1 MTSDLHPVNATLV
14 GAVSDLL
21 RRAAREAILPR
32 FRALA
37 EDESE
42 EKSPGEIVTIADR
55 EAEVILT
62 RGLLTL
68 RPDALVLG
76 EEAAAADPA
85 LLPAFYAGTTTTWL
99 VDPLD
104 GTANFAAGNEP
115 FAVMVALVEGQ
126 DIVAAWMLDPVSDRL
141 AVATRGGGAFL
152 DGVRVAAPDGNAAA
166 ETLRGAVLTRFLPP
180 PLKAQIEARSGR
192 LAQILPGWRCS
203 GREYPAMVA
212 GEQDFALFWR
222 ALPWDHAP
230 GALFLAEAGGRT
242 ARLDGTPYR
251 PREDR
256 PGLLA
261 AHSAAAWNS
270 VASALLEPDDT

>member
-1 MTSDLHPVNATLV
+1 MPVLPIDAALIDRV
-14 GAVSDLL
+14 AELL
-21 RRAAREAILPR
+21 RHAAREAILPR

-37 EDESE
+37 EGEAE

-55 EAEVILT
+55 EAEAILT
-62 RGLLTL
+62 RGLAAL

-85 LLPAFYAGTTTTWL
+85 LLAAFYAGTTTTWL
-99 VDPLD
+99 VNPLD

-115 FAVMVALVEGQ
+115 FAVMVALVEGRET
-126 DIVAAWMLDPVSDRL
+126 VAAWMLDPIADRL
-141 AVATRGGGAFL
+141 AVAVRGGGAFL
-152 DGVRVAAPDGNAAA
+152 DGVSVAAPDGDAAA
-166 ETLRGAVLTRFLPP
+166 EALRGAVLTRFLPP

-261 AHSAAAWNS
+261 ARSAAAWAS
-270 VASALLEPDDT
+270 VATAVLAPDDSV

>member
-1 MTSDLHPVNATLV
+1 MTSDPHPVDAPLV
-14 GAVSDLL
+14 DAVSDLL

-37 EDESE
+37 ENEAE

-55 EAEVILT
+55 EAEAILT
-62 RGLLTL
+62 QGLLAL

-85 LLPAFYAGTTTTWL
+85 LLPAFHAGTTTTWL

-126 DIVAAWMLDPVSDRL
+126 DILAAWMLDPVSDRL

-152 DGVRVAAPDGNAAA
+152 DGVRVAAPDGIAAA

-192 LAQILPGWRCS
+192 LARILPGWRCS

-230 GALFLAEAGGRT
+230 GALFLAEAGGHT

-261 AHSAAAWNS
+261 ARSAAAWYS
-270 VASALLEPDDT
+270 VAAALLAPDDI